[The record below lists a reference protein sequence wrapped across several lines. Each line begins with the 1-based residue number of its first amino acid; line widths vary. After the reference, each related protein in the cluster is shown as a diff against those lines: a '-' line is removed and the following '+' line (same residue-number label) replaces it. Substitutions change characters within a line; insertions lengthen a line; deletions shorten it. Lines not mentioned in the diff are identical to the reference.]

1 MAMNTVLIGYRCC
14 GKSSVGK
21 VLADI
26 MSCDFVDTDK
36 VVEHRYKA
44 TVSKIVADK
53 GWEFFRQAETAVLKE
68 VMSKKNQVIATGGGI
83 VLAEENQAL
92 ITDSGCAVWL
102 FADVKTIV
110 KRLAADM
117 QNKASRPRFTSKS
130 LFIETRNTL
139 AQRLPVYEKLAC
151 MRFDTTAHPPKDIAW
166 MIKRRIDHVRI

>member
-1 MAMNTVLIGYRCC
+1 MNTVLIGYRCC

-26 MSCDFVDTDK
+26 MSCDFVDTDT

-44 TVSKIVADK
+44 AVSKIVADK

-68 VMSKKNQVIATGGGI
+68 VMSQKNQVIATGGGI